1 MKSCFMQIE
10 MQKKHTRKKNVSLCR
25 WIILT
30 FISFSLPKIHSPTFK
45 TITPTSRTQLKTL
58 LQREQLLQEAE
69 RKKENERKLLERE
82 QQKQKQK
89 LESQKVPLQVDVPPQ
104 VLQVSRLSHINP
116 QVKFQWLINQ
126 SKFPA
131 QIRFE
136 PNWQIP
142 RNTMWYRSKRIRSKN
157 T

>member
-1 MKSCFMQIE
+1 M
-10 MQKKHTRKKNVSLCR
+10 
-25 WIILT
+25 
-30 FISFSLPKIHSPTFK
+30 
-45 TITPTSRTQLKTL
+45 

-116 QVKFQWLINQ
+116 QVKFQ
-126 SKFPA
+126 
-131 QIRFE
+131 
-136 PNWQIP
+136 
-142 RNTMWYRSKRIRSKN
+142 
-157 T
+157 